1 MGDRIIFRIMSNPD
15 AMVSHKT
22 LEVLISRGVG
32 PKILYFYGALCSAQV
47 SFTLRVLEEEMSAAE
62 KDAPQ
67 GGRSHYFQEHD
78 PQKHEKSRCH
88 GFTQDAGVSFLW
100 IRELGISVL

>member
-1 MGDRIIFRIMSNPD
+1 MASFLSLFFSW
-15 AMVSHKT
+15 VKC
-22 LEVLISRGVG
+22 
-32 PKILYFYGALCSAQV
+32 ALSEG
-47 SFTLRVLEEEMSAAE
+47 FPFLLDRVLEEEMSAAE